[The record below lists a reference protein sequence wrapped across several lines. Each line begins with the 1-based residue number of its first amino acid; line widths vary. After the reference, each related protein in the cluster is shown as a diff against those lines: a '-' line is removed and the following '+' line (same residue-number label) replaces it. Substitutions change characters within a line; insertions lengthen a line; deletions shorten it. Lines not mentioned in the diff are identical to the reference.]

1 MPFTMPE
8 PRYFSIPSSVVGGAA
23 LRNVAL
29 NCRPWVRSLAHVPL
43 AWTNS
48 PALIE
53 AAAPTTVT
61 SSRWPRTLTRSTQKP
76 VSGLW
81 KVTRSTRPARA
92 SRSGAEAAEAGWAM
106 LTSCGLGR
114 DPVPGEQL
122 QPAQALLGDPVPP
135 APGRLEPA
143 IDVAVQHAA
152 GVRGL
157 RLLTQPG
164 HRQGTAPLLVQDR
177 GAAQGLLPVGG

>member
-1 MPFTMPE
+1 MPLIMPE
-8 PRYFSIPSSVVGGAA
+8 LRYFSIPSSVVGGAA
-23 LRNVAL
+23 LRKAAL
-29 NCRPWVRSLAHVPL
+29 NCRPWVGSLTQLPL

-61 SSRWPRTLTRSTQKP
+61 SSRCPRTLTRSTQKP

-81 KVTRSTRPARA
+81 KVTRSTSPAKA
-92 SRSGAEAAEAGWAM
+92 SRSGATAAGKGRAM

-114 DPVPGEQL
+114 DPVLGKQL
-122 QPAQALLGDPVPP
+122 QPAQALFGDPVQP
-135 APGRLEPA
+135 ASCWLEPA
-143 IDVAVQHAA
+143 VDVAVQQTG

-157 RLLTQPG
+157 GLLAQPG
-164 HRQGTAPLLVQDR
+164 HRQGTAALL
-177 GAAQGLLPVGG
+177 L